1 MVTECILL
9 TAKTCIDLPYHDIS
23 SKLLCRISIHGS
35 MSWVPSACPCA
46 VSSPTYIAKGS
57 CPRQE
62 DQGAPVPQQGPRFP
76 CLFCALTGWLAPS
89 PLKEVHSS
97 PSALQNSFV
106 SDHSQESTL
115 PSAYTASHK
124 HLRLLAPCGWE
135 QRPGLREEKARPGFR
150 ARWPRSCPTGR
161 GLHACY
167 HKPQGQDR
175 AQQVCKWSPYN
186 KYFAHL

>member
-1 MVTECILL
+1 M
-9 TAKTCIDLPYHDIS
+9 IS

-62 DQGAPVPQQGPRFP
+62 DQGAPIPQQGPRFP
-76 CLFCALTGWLAPS
+76 CLFCALTGQLVPS
-89 PLKEVHSS
+89 PLKEVRSS
-97 PSALQNSFV
+97 PRALQNSFV

-124 HLRLLAPCGWE
+124 HLRLSPHVVENRGLDSGKR
-135 QRPGLREEKARPGFR
+135 RPGQDSERAGPGPVPQEE
-150 ARWPRSCPTGR
+150 

-167 HKPQGQDR
+167 HKPQGKDR
-175 AQQVCKWSPYN
+175 AQQVCK
-186 KYFAHL
+186 